1 MDLLD
6 RFLGCLIGGACG
18 DALGYAVEFQDYR
31 SIVNRYGPEGITA
44 YELDSRSGRAL
55 ISDDTQMTLFTAAAL
70 LDERSAAAWP
80 RDGGTFD
87 EVAWAS
93 CVWDYYLDWLATQIP
108 GSRTPAQPT
117 WLNGVPELRSC
128 RAPGN
133 TCLSALRG
141 GVLGTVDSPVN
152 DSKGCGGVMRVA
164 PIGLRGAGLAV
175 EADEEAKERCARIAG
190 RAGAAAAALTH
201 GHELGYIPAAGLA
214 HLVCLACCRPDR
226 PLREIVLDMRRALER
241 GFQGRRHLPA
251 MLKLID
257 KALRLAENDGSG
269 DVQAIRQ
276 LGGGWVAEE
285 TLAIAVYCTVKYSR
299 DFKKAIIAA
308 VNHSGDSDSTGAVT
322 GNILGAY
329 LGLEGIPSEFTA
341 DLECREEILRMAG
354 DLFRLVRR
362 GQSAALMP

>member
-1 MDLLD
+1 MDVLDNLLD
-6 RFLGCLIGGACG
+6 RFQGCLIGGACG

-31 SIVNRYGPEGITA
+31 SIVGRYGSEGITA
-44 YELDSRSGRAL
+44 YELDSRSRQAL

-70 LDERSAAAWP
+70 LDERSKAAWP
-80 RDGGTFD
+80 RDGRTFD
-87 EVAWAS
+87 EAAWAS
-93 CVWDYYLDWLATQIP
+93 CVWDYYLDWLVTQLH
-108 GSRTPAQPT
+108 GVRTPVQPT
-117 WLNGVPELRSC
+117 WLNAVPELRSC

-164 PIGLRGAGLAV
+164 PVGLWGAGLAV

-214 HLVCLACCRPDR
+214 HLVYLACCRPER
-226 PLREIVLDMRRALER
+226 PLREMVLDMRRALER
-241 GFQGRRHLPA
+241 EFQGRRHLPS
-251 MLKLID
+251 MLNLID
-257 KALRLAENDGSG
+257 KALSLAETGSSS
-269 DVQAIRQ
+269 DVQAVKQ
-276 LGGGWVAEE
+276 LGEGWVAEE
-285 TLAIAVYCTVKYSR
+285 TLAIAVYCAVKYSH
-299 DFKKAIIAA
+299 DFKKAVIAS

-329 LGLEGIPSEFTA
+329 LGMQGIPEEFTA
-341 DLECREEILRMAG
+341 DLECRAAILRLAG
-354 DLFRLVRR
+354 ELFA
-362 GQSAALMP
+362 GAMW